1 MTIEIHI
8 TQKEFNRIIKEVPAR
23 DDGSKSREDFAD
35 LICKEARIPMD
46 LVHKIVLDYG
56 IFYDDHVIV
65 WPLSARNV

>member
-1 MTIEIHI
+1 MTVEIHI
-8 TQKEFNRIIKEVPAR
+8 TQDEFNHIIKEVPAG

-56 IFYDDHVIV
+56 IFDDDHVII
-65 WPLSARNV
+65 WPINGRF